1 MIERGFSIA
10 GIPVFG
16 MLTGIL
22 VDYQQYGSATA
33 AALICIACVI
43 HAANL

>member
-1 MIERGFSIA
+1 MIERRFTMA

-16 MLTGIL
+16 MLAGIL

-33 AALICIACVI
+33 AFFICIACVI